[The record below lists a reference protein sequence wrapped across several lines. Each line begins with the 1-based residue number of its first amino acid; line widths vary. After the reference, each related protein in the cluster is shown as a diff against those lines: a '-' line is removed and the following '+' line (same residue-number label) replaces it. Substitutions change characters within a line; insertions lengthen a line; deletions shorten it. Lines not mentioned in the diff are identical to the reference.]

1 MIKWTEWLS
10 AIREQEFVLGNRV
23 TMEFERYRSRSVFSN
38 EGGQQVEIKAKL
50 DDEWIAV
57 ARIIYTFTSSGTSV
71 ELVSIGDN
79 RATKALKWTFKALEK
94 GVIETKEHWVSYRP
108 FNCKRCGRPI
118 RDIKYL
124 TSGIGPYCASLGGLT
139 I

>member
-10 AIREQEFVLGNRV
+10 AIREHEFVLGNRV
-23 TMEFERYRSRSVFSN
+23 TMEFERYRSKSIFSN
-38 EGGQQVEIKAKL
+38 EEVQQVEIKAKL
-50 DDEWIAV
+50 DEEWVAV
-57 ARIIYTFTSSGTSV
+57 ARVIYTFGSSGTSV

-79 RATKALKWTFKALEK
+79 RATKALKWTFKA
-94 GVIETKEHWVSYRP
+94 IELGKIEAHENWVSYRP
-108 FNCKRCGRPI
+108 FNCRRCGRPI

-124 TSGIGPYCASLGGLT
+124 GSGVGPYCASVLGLT